1 MIFCDA
7 KHLDGWTGIYFCL
20 LLLVPQDELQYS
32 LPFATLFRR
41 LVANPCISVD
51 IKVVIESTGHKCRS
65 LEGPNWS
72 GIGFIFHENLNAFK
86 TNLK

>member
-1 MIFCDA
+1 M
-7 KHLDGWTGIYFCL
+7 
-20 LLLVPQDELQYS
+20 LLLVPQDELEYS
-32 LPFATLFRR
+32 LPFAALFRR
-41 LVANPCISVD
+41 SVANPCISVD

-72 GIGFIFHENLNAFK
+72 GIGFIFHANLNVFK